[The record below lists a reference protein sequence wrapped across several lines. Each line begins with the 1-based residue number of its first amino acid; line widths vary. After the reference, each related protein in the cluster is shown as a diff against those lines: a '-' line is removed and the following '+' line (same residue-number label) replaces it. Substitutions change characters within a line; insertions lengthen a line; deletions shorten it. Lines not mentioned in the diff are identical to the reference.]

1 MLGLALSGGGFRA
14 AFLHLGVLAQMARR
28 GLLRQLDVISTV
40 SGGSTIGALYCLRLQ
55 DLLQTNSNPADSDYV
70 RLVQELE
77 VELLRVAQRNLRMR
91 VYLNPL
97 ASLRLPASRLGEL
110 FDRYFYHGVR
120 VRDLKLSRPALILN
134 TTNLQTGKVCRI
146 EAGSDS
152 DLPLGL
158 AVAATAAFPGVYA
171 PVDLPG
177 ARVGDGGIRDDLGL
191 ATLVERGCDQLLLSD
206 ASFQLD
212 EEEEPS
218 VSVLGVA
225 LRSVKILRNELREEQ
240 LRRRPPKVLVHI
252 RKDCRG
258 VAPEVQ
264 DRLGR
269 FRIDFDS
276 LTEVEAWSLELYGYR
291 LAEQELAGVS
301 PVTAPNAAFRFQA
314 LESWIERPPPDY
326 LRQLDVASHIF
337 FKPLRLLRPLGVV
350 AVLAAIG
357 AAVLLAL
364 LPIPAGVLLVPAA
377 AVLLLIK
384 PWGPRWL
391 RRPVEAVSRFLV
403 RGLLPAVMSPLVA
416 LYLLTLDRLFL
427 RLGRM
432 PKQTGGPAK
441 ATGPNKAT
449 AGA

>member
-28 GLLRQLDVISTV
+28 GLLRQVAAISTV

-55 DLLQTNSNPADSDYV
+55 RLLQTNPNATDGDYV
-70 RLVQELE
+70 RLVQGLE

-110 FDRYFYHGVR
+110 FDKYFYGGVR
-120 VRDLKLSRPALILN
+120 VRDLKLSRPVLVLN
-134 TTNLQTGKVCRI
+134 TTNLHTGGVWRI

-212 EEEEPS
+212 EEEGPS

-240 LRRRPPKVLVHI
+240 LHRHPPKVLAHI
-252 RKDCRG
+252 RKSCPG
-258 VAPEVQ
+258 VAAEVQ

-291 LAEQELAGVS
+291 MAEQELAGTP
-301 PVTAPNAAFRFQA
+301 PVTEATFRFQA
-314 LESWIERPPPDY
+314 MERWIERPTPDY

-350 AVLAAIG
+350 AALAAIG
-357 AAVLLAL
+357 AAVLLGL
-364 LPIPAGVLLVPAA
+364 LWIPVGVLLVPAA
-377 AVLLLIK
+377 AALLLIK
-384 PWGPRWL
+384 PWGPKWL

-403 RGLLPAVMSPLVA
+403 RGLLPALLSPLVA
-416 LYLLTLDRLFL
+416 LHLLTLDRLFL
-427 RLGRM
+427 LLGRKRRLRE
-432 PKQTGGPAK
+432 PQ
-441 ATGPNKAT
+441 
-449 AGA
+449 